1 MTGHYE
7 FCEDCAKAK
16 AKAKAINKVTEEKA
30 TSAGERLS
38 IDISGPF
45 APTIRGASYWGKVVD
60 EYSNYSWSFFMK
72 SKSEFG
78 QNVIDLIKNLKAQEY
93 KVKFVRCDNAGEN
106 RTVLM
111 KYLKNEGI
119 LREFTSPNTPQ
130 QNGVVERRFTTD
142 RTRATAMLLSSN
154 STIFFFDS
162 LEYFKK
168 LLLET

>member
-16 AKAKAINKVTEEKA
+16 AKSKAINKVTEEKA

-45 APTIRGASYWGKVVD
+45 APTIRGSSYWGKVVD
-60 EYSNYSWSFFMK
+60 QYSNYSWSFFMK
-72 SKSEFG
+72 NKSEFG

-93 KVKFVRCDNAGEN
+93 KLKFFRCDNSGEN

-111 KYLKNEGI
+111 K
-119 LREFTSPNTPQ
+119 
-130 QNGVVERRFTTD
+130 
-142 RTRATAMLLSSN
+142 
-154 STIFFFDS
+154 
-162 LEYFKK
+162 
-168 LLLET
+168 